1 MTTSSREAM
10 ILGYRDEKYRLPTV
24 REAACMMSFPLDFWF
39 YGGSKGIKHTL
50 VGNAVP
56 PKLSYAIAK
65 AIAEKENEPLPKQ
78 YPRIEHDKNIEFIN
92 LNGVA
97 FEIKKE
103 TPRRAV
109 AKFKYHI
116 PYLIIDAYRVELTN
130 YHSDFE
136 NKIFKWNAEIH
147 YSQGKG
153 NAKVYIPIL
162 KLFDLP
168 KPYQLE
174 ITKFINKIQKK
185 IPNMD
190 TFQQVYC
197 MTSEERKK
205 QPWIGP
211 YELLNLIKMFID
223 NIIMDDQKKSIY
235 IKEKP
240 ERLPLKIAV
249 GYYVLSNLTNHMGG
263 LQ

>member
-1 MTTSSREAM
+1 
-10 ILGYRDEKYRLPTV
+10 
-24 REAACMMSFPLDFWF
+24 MMSFPLDFCF
-39 YGGSKGIKHTL
+39 YGDSKGIKHTL

-65 AIAEKENEPLPKQ
+65 AIAEEEHEPLPKQ
-78 YPRIEHDKNIEFIN
+78 YPRIEHDNNIEFIN
-92 LNGVA
+92 LNGVE

-116 PYLIIDAYRVELTN
+116 PYLIIDSYRVELTN

-136 NKIFKWNAEIH
+136 NKMFKWDAEIH
-147 YSQGKG
+147 YSQGKEK
-153 NAKVYIPIL
+153 AKVYIPIL
-162 KLFDLP
+162 ELCDLP
-168 KPYQLE
+168 KPYHLK
-174 ITKFINKIQKK
+174 ITKFINKIHKK
-185 IPNMD
+185 IPNMN

-205 QPWIGP
+205 MPWVGP
-211 YELLNLIKMFID
+211 YELLDLIKKFID
-223 NIIMDDQKKSIY
+223 NLIIVNDQKKSVFV
-235 IKEKP
+235 KEEP
-240 ERLPLKIAV
+240 ERLPLEIAV
-249 GYYVLSNLTNHMGG
+249 GYYILSNFINYMGG